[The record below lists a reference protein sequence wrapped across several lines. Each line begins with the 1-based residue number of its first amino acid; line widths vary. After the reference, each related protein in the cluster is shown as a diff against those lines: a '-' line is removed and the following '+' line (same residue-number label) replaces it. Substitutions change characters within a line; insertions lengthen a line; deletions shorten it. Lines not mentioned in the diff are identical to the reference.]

1 MSVLELFGSV
11 VCCGEQG
18 YRPNAKGRELGSTML
33 KQYVGSMNEFRQL
46 EMAVLNEVQGGGT
59 ENTHE
64 PCTQKEHTFSAD

>member
-1 MSVLELFGSV
+1 
-11 VCCGEQG
+11 
-18 YRPNAKGRELGSTML
+18 ML